1 MRCFILMIILGTFSL
16 LGMAQDNI
24 ETINEIKLSGK
35 YFTAEATAPNVDDAK
50 KLALMS
56 LMENISGYCE
66 EMELPEISEGKVK
79 TALLSK
85 SIKRGDAIMAM
96 VYVPK
101 DIVKA
106 NGTMTFT
113 PTTPASEVN
122 ITATLA
128 NSHTSTTN
136 VQEGIPDIIKQISNV
151 DTYASM
157 QYLLNLAEDNGLI
170 DSWGKKR
177 MMGNSDDCYMI
188 MVNMERLIVGVLS
201 PLVNGQRKNVKT
213 GAMMDS
219 ESMNVFANCVPFCVL
234 IK

>member
-24 ETINEIKLSGK
+24 EAINEIKLSGK

-101 DIVKA
+101 DIVKVHD
-106 NGTMTFT
+106 TVTFT
-113 PTTPASEVN
+113 PNNHVAGASAQTN
-122 ITATLA
+122 NLA
-128 NSHTSTTN
+128 NTP
-136 VQEGIPDIIKQISNV
+136 VDVPDIIKQICNI

-170 DSWGKKR
+170 DSWGKQR
-177 MMGNSDDCYMI
+177 LMSNPDDCYMI
-188 MVNMERLIVGVLS
+188 MVNMERLIKGVLS
-201 PLVNGQRKNVKT
+201 PMMNGQRKNVKT

>member
-16 LGMAQDNI
+16 LGMAQDHI
-24 ETINEIKLSGK
+24 EAINEIKLSGK

-101 DIVKA
+101 DIVKVHD
-106 NGTMTFT
+106 TVTFT
-113 PTTPASEVN
+113 PNNHVAGASAQTN
-122 ITATLA
+122 NLA
-128 NSHTSTTN
+128 NTP
-136 VQEGIPDIIKQISNV
+136 VDVPDIIKQICNI

-170 DSWGKKR
+170 DSWGKQR
-177 MMGNSDDCYMI
+177 LMSNPDDCYMI
-188 MVNMERLIVGVLS
+188 MVNIDRQIKGVLS
-201 PLVNGQRKNVKT
+201 PMMNGQRKNVKT
-213 GAMMDS
+213 GDMMNS
-219 ESMNVFANCVPFCVL
+219 ESMNIFANCVPFCVL

>member
-24 ETINEIKLSGK
+24 EAINEIKLSGK

-101 DIVKA
+101 DIVKVHD
-106 NGTMTFT
+106 TVTFT
-113 PTTPASEVN
+113 PNNHVAGASAQTN
-122 ITATLA
+122 NLA
-128 NSHTSTTN
+128 NTP
-136 VQEGIPDIIKQISNV
+136 VDVPDIIKQICNI

-170 DSWGKKR
+170 DSWGKQR
-177 MMGNSDDCYMI
+177 LMSNPDDCYMI
-188 MVNMERLIVGVLS
+188 MVNIDRQIKGVLS
-201 PLVNGQRKNVKT
+201 PMMNGQRKNVKT